1 MTRWSRRQALGAAL
15 GVAATPLLPR
25 RVFGQAGSL
34 AQPIHGV
41 HASLI
46 TAQRALTWFSA
57 DSAPYT
63 VVLMPWPAQ
72 GAAGQEDALVLA
84 STATPS
90 YGIPLFTHRVLLDG
104 VVPGQALRYRIGAN
118 GQWLHEG
125 ELPALPAE
133 AWRFIHFGDHAQ
145 SAASRAV
152 VAGIRQRRPDLVLIA
167 GDLAYANG
175 EQSLWDSY
183 FRMLEPLAS
192 AIPVLS
198 CPGNHEQ
205 KDGSGQGYLS
215 RITQPGRGAWYAFD
229 WDRVHFFF
237 STAGCLVEGPASVW
251 ALLEEVLAMEQD
263 LSAAAA
269 RRARGEID
277 FIIVVQHYPIWT
289 DEDGRDPADFTLV
302 ALEEGMLLRYGV
314 DLLLV
319 GHDHI
324 YERSH
329 PMGRGRPRPGGYVQ
343 VTQGGGGQSLY
354 DVIPHP
360 AAWSVL
366 ATPRWGFSE
375 HEVTGARM
383 RVTSY
388 SVDDSANQ
396 LLPSGQL
403 AILDSFEHAA
413 RDAATRRDFAL
424 PPRPREELLVGF
436 AQVVAH
442 TIDRNRFAQ

>member
-15 GVAATPLLPR
+15 GVAASPLLPR
-25 RVFGQAGSL
+25 RLVG
-34 AQPIHGV
+34 QPISPVQPLHGV
-41 HASLI
+41 HASLMA
-46 TAQRALTWFSA
+46 TQRALTWFA
-57 DSAPYT
+57 AAATPYT
-63 VVLMPWPAQ
+63 VALRPWPAQ
-72 GAAGQEDALVLA
+72 GATGQEEMRLLT
-84 STATPS
+84 STASPT
-90 YGIPLFTHRVLLDG
+90 YGVPLYTHRVLLDG
-104 VVPGQALRYRIGAN
+104 VALGQGLHYRLGAN
-118 GQWLHEG
+118 GQWLQEG
-125 ELPALPAE
+125 VLPALPTAG
-133 AWRFIHFGDHAQ
+133 WRFIHFGDHAQ
-145 SAASRAV
+145 RAASRAV
-152 VAGIRQRRPDLVLIA
+152 VAGVGQRRPDLLLIA

-183 FRMLEPLAS
+183 FRMLEPVTA
-192 AIPVLS
+192 AIPMLS

-205 KDGSGQGYLS
+205 KDGNGQGYLS
-215 RITQPGRGAWYAFD
+215 RITQPGRAAWYAFD
-229 WDRVHFFF
+229 HGRVHFFF
-237 STAGCLVEGPASVW
+237 GTAGCLVAGPASVW
-251 ALLEEVLAMEQD
+251 ALVEEILAMEHD

-269 RRARGEID
+269 RRAKGEID

-289 DEDGRDPADFTLV
+289 DEEGRDPADFTLV

-329 PMGRGRPRPGGYVQ
+329 PMAYGRPHPGGYVQ

-354 DVIPHP
+354 QVIPNP
-360 AAWSVL
+360 AAWSAL

-375 HEVTGARM
+375 YEVTGSQI

-388 SVDDSANQ
+388 TVDDSANQ
-396 LLPSGQL
+396 LLPTGEL
-403 AILDSFEHAA
+403 ALLDSFAYQA
-413 RDAATRRDFAL
+413 RDAASLHHFAL
-424 PPRPREELLVGF
+424 PPRPEEELLAGF